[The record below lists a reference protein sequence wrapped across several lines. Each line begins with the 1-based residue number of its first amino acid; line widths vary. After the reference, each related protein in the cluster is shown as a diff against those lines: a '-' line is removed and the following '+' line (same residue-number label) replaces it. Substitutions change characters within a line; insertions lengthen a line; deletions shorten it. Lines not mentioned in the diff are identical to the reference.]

1 MSDIR
6 PFRGYRPHPDHVKA
20 IASPPYDVLDSDE
33 ARQMAQDNPL
43 SFLRVV
49 KAEIDFAPGI
59 SLYSNEV
66 YERSAENLRTL
77 IRDGNL
83 VRDAADAFY
92 VYQLRMGDHVQR
104 GLVCGTSVQEYE
116 NGLIKKHEFT
126 RREKEDDRAR
136 HVETLMANAGP
147 VLLTYRAS
155 AEVDALVDGICS
167 DAPVVDFTADDGIG
181 HSLWVVSDVDL
192 VAKIRNAFEGVE
204 ALYIADGHHRSA
216 SAFRVRNSLRSQNP
230 GHTGEELYNHF
241 LAVVFPDTQLR
252 IMAYNR
258 VVTDLNGLTSEGLLA
273 AIAQRFDVAPADV
286 ADPPAPKQFG
296 VFLDGA
302 WYRLTAKAG
311 TYPAGDP
318 VKSLDVA
325 ILQDNLLAPILG
337 IEDPRTDRRIDFVG
351 GIRGTRELER
361 RCAGDME
368 IGFALY
374 PTGVDQLMAIADAG
388 EVMPPKS
395 TWFEPKLRSGVVVRS
410 LEDAKAQEE
419 KHTC

>member
-6 PFRGYRPHPDHVKA
+6 PFRGFRPHPDHVKA
-20 IASPPYDVLDSDE
+20 IASPPYDVLNSEE
-33 ARQMAQDNPL
+33 ARRMAQDNPL

-49 KAEIDFAPGI
+49 KAEIDFEPGV
-59 SLYSNEV
+59 SLYSNEI
-66 YERSAENLRTL
+66 YEKSAANLQALITEGHL
-77 IRDGNL
+77 IREGE
-83 VRDAADAFY
+83 DAFY
-92 VYQLRMGDHVQR
+92 VYQLTMGDHVQR

-116 NGLIKKHEFT
+116 DGLIKKHEFT

-147 VLLTYRAS
+147 VLLTYRAN
-155 AEVDALVDGICS
+155 ADVDALVEGICAG
-167 DAPVVDFTADDGIG
+167 APTYDFIADDGIG
-181 HSLWVVSDVDL
+181 HAIWVVTRGDL
-192 VAKIRNAFEGVE
+192 VARLRSAFEGVD
-204 ALYIADGHHRSA
+204 ALYVADGHHRSA
-216 SAFRVRNSLRSQNP
+216 SAFRVRNNLRARNP
-230 GHTGEELYNHF
+230 GHTGNELYNHF

-258 VVTDLNGLTSEGLLA
+258 VVKDLNGLDKAGLLA
-273 AIAQRFDVAPADV
+273 AIGEHFEVRPADI
-286 ADPPAPKQFG
+286 ADPPESKQFG
-296 VFLDGA
+296 MFLDGS

-337 IEDPRTDRRIDFVG
+337 VEDPRTDARIDFVG
-351 GIRGTRELER
+351 GIRGTKELES
-361 RCAGDME
+361 RCAEDMA
-368 IGFALY
+368 IAFALY

-410 LEDAKAQEE
+410 LTD
-419 KHTC
+419 